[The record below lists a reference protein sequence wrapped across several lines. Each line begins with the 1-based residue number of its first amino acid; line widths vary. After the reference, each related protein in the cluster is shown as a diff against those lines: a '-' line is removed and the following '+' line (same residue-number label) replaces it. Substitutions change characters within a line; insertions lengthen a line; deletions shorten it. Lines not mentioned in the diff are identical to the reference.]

1 MLFLFLEVSG
11 PKPSNQGENDF
22 QLFSVSTI
30 TVLKLTLQYIVI
42 ETIYRKNCVQGPLLL
57 KLLFV
62 GLKTMSSSVTA
73 KHPAHCNIHCV
84 PFELS
89 IMCSYHFSMR

>member
-42 ETIYRKNCVQGPLLL
+42 ETMLCRKNCV
-57 KLLFV
+57 KL
-62 GLKTMSSSVTA
+62 
-73 KHPAHCNIHCV
+73 C
-84 PFELS
+84 
-89 IMCSYHFSMR
+89 